1 MTEISRWG
9 RSDLQRLLA
18 SLIGRAPEMPPGSR
32 QRPAATSASTR
43 QPQGNPSADP
53 SGCALI
59 NEQVHHSAEISLL
72 RDLYR
77 NRGSLG
83 TSRHPYSP

>member
-1 MTEISRWG
+1 V
-9 RSDLQRLLA
+9 
-18 SLIGRAPEMPPGSR
+18 
-32 QRPAATSASTR
+32 PAHGN
-43 QPQGNPSADP
+43 PKVNPSADP

-83 TSRHPYSP
+83 TSRHPYNP